1 MQLVPDIHGKAGLPD
16 EHGRTSERGGRFPP
30 SRLMLM
36 NKEQGAMVEA
46 LLRNSPLAIVG
57 LDEANRILLW
67 SAAAERLLGWTA
79 EEMTGHPLE
88 ELDRSGD
95 SGLDLQGRRQLQAKG
110 GQLVSVDCSTSP
122 WKLEGAEHAGTI
134 VFLSRASA
142 AGGSSAVAATG
153 SARKKPGERAQDR
166 FRELLDAAPDSIIE
180 VDSEGQIVLSNLATE
195 RMFGYKRGELLG
207 LSLEA
212 LLPESMRAR
221 HVMHR
226 ARYWTHPQTRPMGS
240 GLQLQAHRRDGT
252 EFPVEISLSPVK
264 AEEGF
269 RVTAII
275 RDVTERKRAEEQIRS
290 LHQRFT
296 RELTETNRQLEQRNQ
311 EVEKANR
318 LKSEFLASMSH
329 ELRTPLHTI
338 IGFSELLSEESQGPL
353 NEKQKRF
360 LGHIHRDSL
369 HLLELIND
377 VLDLSRIE
385 SGRLELHCE
394 VFPVAPA
401 IEEALLIIRPSA
413 AHKEIPIEVEIGD
426 GLGVYADRI
435 RFKEILLNLLSNA
448 VKFTPRGGKITL
460 RGEER
465 PGDVYFAV
473 TDTGIGIAHE
483 DHEAIFDSFYQVGST
498 TKGVREG
505 TGLGLAICRHLVTG
519 QGGKIWVESEPGRGS
534 SFQFTLPAE
543 PKVTQPGEKV
553 HKSPL
558 VLVAEPEAGARE
570 LLVGYLG
577 PQGYRTEA
585 ASTSAEMLRKARQL
599 KPDAIALDVAIAQG
613 GWSALHTLL
622 GAPETAKIPVVV
634 MSSLDDADSAISLG
648 AAAFLVKP
656 VKKEVF
662 LETIRKYMHPGPGEV
677 MRVLAVDDEPES
689 LSLVQEVLSQGGY
702 LPLLARSGREA
713 LEILAQTAVDLVII
727 DLIMPEMSGFEL
739 ILRIKENPR
748 LASLPLVV
756 LTARDLTE
764 QDYDLLQRKTKAVF
778 LKSSSWR
785 EELIHQLDSVL
796 GRS

>member
-1 MQLVPDIHGKAGLPD
+1 
-16 EHGRTSERGGRFPP
+16 
-30 SRLMLM
+30 MLM
-36 NKEQGAMVEA
+36 NKAQGAMVEA
-46 LLRNSPLAIVG
+46 LLKNSPLAIVG
-57 LDEANRILLW
+57 LDERNRILLW

-79 EEMTGHPLE
+79 REMNGHPVE
-88 ELDRSGD
+88 ELDGSGD
-95 SGLDLQGRRQLQAKG
+95 LGGELKGRRQFKSKG

-122 WKLEGAEHAGTI
+122 WKLEGADQAGTI
-134 VFLSRASA
+134 VFLSRSPSASLS
-142 AGGSSAVAATG
+142 AGEGIK
-153 SARKKPGERAQDR
+153 KKPGERAQDR

-180 VDSEGQIVLSNLATE
+180 VDSEGRIVLSNVATE

-207 LSLEA
+207 LNVDS
-212 LLPESMRAR
+212 LLPEAMRSR
-221 HVMHR
+221 HALHR
-226 ARYWTHPQTRPMGS
+226 SRYWTHPQTRPMGS
-240 GLQLQAHRRDGT
+240 GLQLQAQRRDGT

-290 LHQRFT
+290 MHQRFT
-296 RELTETNRQLEQRNQ
+296 RELTETNRQLEQRNL

-338 IGFSELLSEESQGPL
+338 IGFSELLSEETQGPL

-394 VFPVAPA
+394 VFPVATA
-401 IEEALLIIRPSA
+401 VEEALLIIRPSA
-413 AHKEIPIEVEIGD
+413 ANKEIPITVEMGES
-426 GLGVYADRI
+426 LAVYADRI

-448 VKFTPRGGKITL
+448 VKFTPRGGRITL

-473 TDTGIGIAHE
+473 TDTGIGIAAE
-483 DHEAIFDSFYQVGST
+483 DQEAIFDSFYQVGST

-505 TGLGLAICRHLVTG
+505 TGLGLAIVRHLVTG
-519 QGGKIWVESEPGRGS
+519 QGGKIWLESEPGRGS
-534 SFQFTLPAE
+534 SFQFTLPADVRHEE
-543 PKVTQPGEKV
+543 PREETRR
-553 HKSPL
+553 SPL
-558 VLVAEPEAGARE
+558 VLVAEPEDGARE
-570 LLVGYLG
+570 LLVSYLG
-577 PQGYRTEA
+577 PQGYKTET
-585 ASTSAEMLRKARQL
+585 ASTSAEMLRKARLLQ
-599 KPDAIALDVAIAQG
+599 PDAIALDVAIVRG
-613 GWSALHTLL
+613 GWAALHALL
-622 GAPETAKIPVVV
+622 AAQEIGPIPVVV
-634 MSSLDDADSAISLG
+634 MSSMDEADSAMSLG

-656 VKKEVF
+656 VKKDVF
-662 LETIRKYMHPGPGEV
+662 LETIRKYVQASPGV
-677 MRVLAVDDEPES
+677 VTRILAVDDEAES

-702 LPLLARSGREA
+702 VPVLARSGREA
-713 LEILAQTAVDLVII
+713 LETLARTDVDLVII
-727 DLIMPEMSGFEL
+727 DLMMPEMSGFEL

-748 LASLPLVV
+748 LDNLPLVV

-764 QDYDLLQRKTKAVF
+764 QDYDLLQRKTTAVF
-778 LKSSSWR
+778 LKSTSWK
-785 EELIHQLDSVL
+785 EELLHRLNSVL
-796 GRS
+796 RPNQ

>member
-1 MQLVPDIHGKAGLPD
+1 
-16 EHGRTSERGGRFPP
+16 
-30 SRLMLM
+30 
-36 NKEQGAMVEA
+36 MVEA
-46 LLRNSPLAIVG
+46 LLKNSPLAIVG

-79 EEMTGHPLE
+79 EEIKGHPVE
-88 ELDRSGD
+88 ELDGSGD
-95 SGLDLQGRRQLQAKG
+95 TGSGLHGHRELQSKG
-110 GQLVSVDCSTSP
+110 GQLVGVDCSTSP
-122 WKLEGAEHAGTI
+122 WKLEGADQAGTI
-134 VFLSRASA
+134 VFLSRGASA
-142 AGGSSAVAATG
+142 ATPSQGAVPGSG
-153 SARKKPGERAQDR
+153 RKKAGERAQDR

-180 VDSEGQIVLSNLATE
+180 VDSEGRIVLSNVATE

-207 LSLEA
+207 LSLES
-212 LLPESMRAR
+212 LIPEGMRAR
-221 HVMHR
+221 HILHR
-226 ARYWTHPQTRPMGS
+226 SRYWTHPQTRPMGS
-240 GLQLQAHRRDGT
+240 GLQLQALRRDGT

-290 LHQRFT
+290 MHQRFT
-296 RELTETNRQLEQRNQ
+296 HELTETNRQLEQRNL

-338 IGFSELLSEESQGPL
+338 IGFSELLAEETQGPL
-353 NEKQKRF
+353 NDKQKRF

-385 SGRLELHCE
+385 AGRLELHCD

-401 IEEALLIIRPSA
+401 LEEALLIIRPSA
-413 AHKEIPIEVEIGD
+413 ANKEIPLVVEIAD
-426 GLGVYADRI
+426 GLTVYADRI
-435 RFKEILLNLLSNA
+435 RFKEIFLNLLSNA
-448 VKFTPRGGKITL
+448 VKFTPKGGKITV

-465 PGDVYFAV
+465 PDDVYFAV
-473 TDTGIGIAHE
+473 IDTGIGIAPE
-483 DHEAIFDSFYQVGST
+483 DQEAIFDSFYQVGST

-505 TGLGLAICRHLVTG
+505 TGLGLAIVRHLVAG
-519 QGGKIWVESEPGRGS
+519 QGGSIWVESEPGRGS

-543 PKVTQPGEKV
+543 PKLAEPVTEP
-553 HKSPL
+553 HRTPL
-558 VLVAEPEAGARE
+558 VLLAEPEAGARE

-577 PQGYRTEA
+577 PHGYRTET
-585 ASTSAEMLRKARQL
+585 ASTSAELLRKARHL

-613 GWSALHTLL
+613 GWRALRTML
-622 GAPETAKIPVVV
+622 GAPETANIPVVV
-634 MSSLDDADSAISLG
+634 MSSQDEADSAISVG

-662 LETIRKYMHPGPGEV
+662 LETIRKYVHPVAGEV
-677 MRVLAVDDEPES
+677 TRILAVDDDPES
-689 LSLVQEVLSQGGY
+689 LSLVQEVLSQAGY
-702 LPLLARSGREA
+702 VPILARSGREA
-713 LEILAQTAVDLVII
+713 LETLARTDVDLVII

-739 ILRIKENPR
+739 ILRIKENSR
-748 LASLPLVV
+748 LEPLPLVV

-785 EELIHQLDSVL
+785 EELVQRLNTVL
-796 GRS
+796 GRP

>member
-1 MQLVPDIHGKAGLPD
+1 MAGLHQVD
-16 EHGRTSERGGRFPP
+16 
-30 SRLMLM
+30 LMLM

-46 LLRNSPLAIVG
+46 LLKNSPLAIVG

-79 EEMTGHPLE
+79 EEIKGHPVQ
-88 ELDRSGD
+88 ELDGSGD
-95 SGLDLQGRRQLQAKG
+95 TGSGLHGHRELQAKG

-122 WKLEGAEHAGTI
+122 WKLEGAEQAGTI
-134 VFLSRASA
+134 VFLSRAA
-142 AGGSSAVAATG
+142 SSAVPSTGSAAAATG
-153 SARKKPGERAQDR
+153 RKKVSERAQDR

-180 VDSEGQIVLSNLATE
+180 VDSEGRIVLSNVATE

-207 LSLEA
+207 LSLES
-212 LLPESMRAR
+212 LIPEGMRAR
-221 HVMHR
+221 HMLHR
-226 ARYWTHPQTRPMGS
+226 SRYWTHPQTRPMGS
-240 GLQLQAHRRDGT
+240 GLQLQALRRDGS

-290 LHQRFT
+290 MHDRFT
-296 RELTETNRQLEQRNQ
+296 HELTDTNRQLEQRNL

-338 IGFSELLSEESQGPL
+338 IGFSELLAEETQGPL
-353 NEKQKRF
+353 NDKQKRF

-385 SGRLELHCE
+385 AGRLELHCD
-394 VFPVAPA
+394 VFPVGPA
-401 IEEALLIIRPSA
+401 LEEALLIIRPSA
-413 AHKEIPIEVEIGD
+413 ANKEIPLVVELED

-435 RFKEILLNLLSNA
+435 RFKEIFLNLLSNA
-448 VKFTPRGGKITL
+448 VKFTPRGGKITV
-460 RGEER
+460 RGEGR
-465 PGDVYFAV
+465 PDEVYFAV
-473 TDTGIGIAHE
+473 TDTGIGIAPE
-483 DHEAIFDSFYQVGST
+483 DQEAIFDSFYQVGST
-498 TKGVREG
+498 TKGIREG
-505 TGLGLAICRHLVTG
+505 TGLGLAIVRHLVAG
-519 QGGKIWVESEPGRGS
+519 QGGNIWVESEPGRGS

-543 PKVTQPGEKV
+543 PKLAEPSREA
-553 HKSPL
+553 HHRPL
-558 VLVAEPEAGARE
+558 ILVAEPEAGARE

-577 PQGYRTEA
+577 PLGYRTETA
-585 ASTSAEMLRKARQL
+585 ATSAELLRKARL
-599 KPDAIALDVAIAQG
+599 LRPDAIALGVAIAQG
-613 GWSALHTLL
+613 GWQALHNML
-622 GAPETAKIPVVV
+622 GAPETADIPVVV
-634 MSSLDDADSAISLG
+634 MSSQDEGDSAISVG

-656 VKKEVF
+656 VKKDLF
-662 LETIRKYMHPGPGEV
+662 LETIRKYVHPSPGEV
-677 MRVLAVDDEPES
+677 TRILAVDDEPES

-702 LPLLARSGREA
+702 VPILARSGREA
-713 LEILAQTAVDLVII
+713 LETLARTNVDLVII
-727 DLIMPEMSGFEL
+727 DLMMPEMSGFEL
-739 ILRIKENPR
+739 ILRIKENAR
-748 LASLPLVV
+748 LESLPLVV

-785 EELIHQLDSVL
+785 EELIQRLNTVL
-796 GRS
+796 GHA

>member
-1 MQLVPDIHGKAGLPD
+1 MEGYMQLVPDIHRKVEEL
-16 EHGRTSERGGRFPP
+16 PP

-46 LLRNSPLAIVG
+46 LLKNSPLAIVG
-57 LDEANRILLW
+57 LDDANRVLLW

-79 EEMTGHPLE
+79 EEIKGHPVE
-88 ELDRSGD
+88 ELDGSGD
-95 SGLDLQGRRQLQAKG
+95 TGSELQGRRELQAKS

-122 WKLEGAEHAGTI
+122 WRLEGAERAGTI
-134 VFLSRASA
+134 VFLSRAASPGGAA
-142 AGGSSAVAATG
+142 AGAVPAPSG
-153 SARKKPGERAQDR
+153 RKKPGERAQDR

-180 VDSEGQIVLSNLATE
+180 VDSEGRIVLSNVATE

-207 LSLEA
+207 LSLE
-212 LLPESMRAR
+212 LLIPEGMRAR
-221 HVMHR
+221 HVSHR
-226 ARYWTHPQTRPMGS
+226 SRYWTHPQTRPMGS
-240 GLQLQAHRRDGT
+240 GLQLQALRRDGT

-290 LHQRFT
+290 MHDRFT
-296 RELTETNRQLEQRNQ
+296 RELTETNRQLEQRNL
-311 EVEKANR
+311 EVERANR

-338 IGFSELLSEESQGPL
+338 IGFSELLAEETQGPL

-385 SGRLELHCE
+385 AGRLELHCD

-401 IEEALLIIRPSA
+401 LEEALLIIRPSA

-426 GLGVYADRI
+426 GLGIYADRI

-460 RGEER
+460 RGEAR
-465 PGDVYFAV
+465 PDDVYFSV
-473 TDTGIGIAHE
+473 TDTGIGIAPE
-483 DHEAIFDSFYQVGST
+483 DQEAIFDSFYQVGST

-505 TGLGLAICRHLVTG
+505 TGLGLAIVRHLVAG
-519 QGGKIWVESEPGRGS
+519 QGGRIWVESEPGRGS
-534 SFQFTLPAE
+534 SFQFTLPAQ
-543 PKVTQPGEKV
+543 PKLGAPVVQAP
-553 HKSPL
+553 HAPL
-558 VLVAEPEAGARE
+558 VLVAEPEDGARE

-577 PQGYRTEA
+577 PQGYRTETA
-585 ASTSAEMLRKARQL
+585 ATSAEMLRKARQL
-599 KPDAIALDVAIAQG
+599 KPDAITLDVAIAQG
-613 GWSALHTLL
+613 GWRTLHTLL
-622 GAPETAKIPVVV
+622 SAPETADIPVVV
-634 MSSLDDADSAISLG
+634 MSSQDEGDSAISLG

-662 LETIRKYMHPGPGEV
+662 LETIRKYVHPSPG
-677 MRVLAVDDEPES
+677 RVTRILAVDDEPES
-689 LSLVQEVLSQGGY
+689 LSLVQEVLSQAGY
-702 LPLLARSGREA
+702 VPVLARSGREA
-713 LEILAQTAVDLVII
+713 LETLARTDVDLVVI

-739 ILRIKENPR
+739 ILRIKENSR
-748 LASLPLVV
+748 LESMPLVV

-785 EELIHQLDSVL
+785 EELIQRLNGVL
-796 GRS
+796 GRT